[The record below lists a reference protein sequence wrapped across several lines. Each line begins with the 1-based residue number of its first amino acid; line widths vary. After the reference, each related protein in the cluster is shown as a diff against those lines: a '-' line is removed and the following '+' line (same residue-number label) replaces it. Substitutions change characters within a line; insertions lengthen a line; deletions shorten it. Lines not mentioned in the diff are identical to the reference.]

1 VQQASEGSKA
11 DLSQGSTQYNL
22 VYGHRQGGILCGF
35 GRGFGFGS
43 GRHLGD
49 KNSIFFE
56 VSIMKV
62 AIAKEG
68 EMVSEHFGHC
78 TEYAVFVIE
87 KSKITSR
94 EILESPGHEPG
105 KLPPFLASHKVTH
118 VLAGGMGPRAVD
130 LFCENNIEVF
140 LGVRGKIETVIKD
153 FLAGKIAQ
161 GESSCTHGPDHE
173 CSGH

>member
-1 VQQASEGSKA
+1 
-11 DLSQGSTQYNL
+11 
-22 VYGHRQGGILCGF
+22 
-35 GRGFGFGS
+35 
-43 GRHLGD
+43 
-49 KNSIFFE
+49 
-56 VSIMKV
+56 MKV

-68 EMVSEHFGHC
+68 DFVSEHFGHC

-87 KSKITSR
+87 NKKIKSR

-153 FLAGKIAQ
+153 FLAGNIAQ
-161 GESSCTHGPDHE
+161 GESSCTHGEEGHE

>member
-1 VQQASEGSKA
+1 
-11 DLSQGSTQYNL
+11 
-22 VYGHRQGGILCGF
+22 
-35 GRGFGFGS
+35 
-43 GRHLGD
+43 
-49 KNSIFFE
+49 
-56 VSIMKV
+56 MKV
-62 AIAKEG
+62 AIAKDG
-68 EMVSEHFGHC
+68 DMVSEHFGHC

-87 KSKITSR
+87 KSKITSQ

-140 LGVRGKIETVIKD
+140 IGVHGPIETVIKD
-153 FLAGKIAQ
+153 FLAGKISQ
-161 GESSCTHGPDHE
+161 GESSCTHGEEGHE

>member
-1 VQQASEGSKA
+1 
-11 DLSQGSTQYNL
+11 
-22 VYGHRQGGILCGF
+22 
-35 GRGFGFGS
+35 
-43 GRHLGD
+43 
-49 KNSIFFE
+49 
-56 VSIMKV
+56 MKV

-68 EMVSEHFGHC
+68 DMVSEHFGHC

-130 LFCENNIEVF
+130 LFCTNNIEVF

-153 FLAGKIAQ
+153 FMAGKIAQ
-161 GESSCTHGPDHE
+161 GESKLYPRSRSRMQWALTLWYHVRSPEEMMITTRFTEMRDRTYKNRVKCHYE
-173 CSGH
+173 KISGYP

>member
-1 VQQASEGSKA
+1 
-11 DLSQGSTQYNL
+11 
-22 VYGHRQGGILCGF
+22 
-35 GRGFGFGS
+35 
-43 GRHLGD
+43 
-49 KNSIFFE
+49 
-56 VSIMKV
+56 MKV

-68 EMVSEHFGHC
+68 DMVSEHFGHC

-140 LGVRGKIETVIKD
+140 LGVRGKIETIITD
-153 FLAGKIAQ
+153 FIAGKIAQ
-161 GESSCTHGPDHE
+161 GESSLYPRPRSRMQWTLTLVYGRAHFPEDMITTNFTEMRDRKYKNRVKCHYEKISGYPRTARSIYGGE
-173 CSGH
+173 CG